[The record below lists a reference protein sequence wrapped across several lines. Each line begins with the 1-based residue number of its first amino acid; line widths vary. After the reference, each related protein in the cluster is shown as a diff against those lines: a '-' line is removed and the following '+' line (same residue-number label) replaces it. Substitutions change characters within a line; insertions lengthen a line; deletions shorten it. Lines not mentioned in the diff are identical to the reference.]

1 MKVAHCLLGF
11 VIVALL
17 LQGCAF
23 SRGTL
28 GDDVKTEIVAA
39 IQKGTTT
46 KTEVVN
52 LLGAPDRLLPLNGR
66 DVFHYYRYDAKAGSL
81 LLILL
86 NFTRLSV
93 KSDDVFVIVNRD
105 GIVEEVISSKRT
117 DSLGFQILAIW
128 GVT

>member
-1 MKVAHCLLGF
+1 MKVGRRLLGF

-17 LQGCAF
+17 FQACAF
-23 SRGTL
+23 SRGTI
-28 GDDVKTEIVAA
+28 GDDVKTEMVAT

-52 LLGAPDRLLPLNGR
+52 LLGAPDRLLQLNGR

-105 GIVEEVISSKRT
+105 GIVEDVISSKRT
-117 DSLGFQILAIW
+117 ESFSFRFWPFGE
-128 GVT
+128 